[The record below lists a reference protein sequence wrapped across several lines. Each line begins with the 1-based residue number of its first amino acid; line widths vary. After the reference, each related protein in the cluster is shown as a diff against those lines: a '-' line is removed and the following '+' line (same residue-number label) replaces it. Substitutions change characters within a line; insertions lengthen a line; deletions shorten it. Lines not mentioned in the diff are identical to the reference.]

1 MSIKFGL
8 IAVGVVTALAGCAT
22 PPPPVNPLQQTYY
35 ERIAE
40 AGEIASDV
48 DKALQH
54 LSAADVIDS
63 TKRRIAYGLR
73 DPDSAQFREVGLFVY
88 KGKTV
93 VCGQVNSKNGYGGY
107 VGFKPFIGGP
117 SFGRV
122 LEDLTSGPGSADS
135 GGYRSYCLS
144 GVPK

>member
-8 IAVGVVTALAGCAT
+8 IAVGFVAALAGCAT

-35 ERIAE
+35 QRIAE
-40 AGEIASDV
+40 AGEIAADV

-93 VCGQVNSKNGYGGY
+93 VCGQVNGKNAYGGY

-117 SFGRV
+117 NFGQIMD
-122 LEDLTSGPGSADS
+122 DLTSSSGAAESA
-135 GGYRSYCLS
+135 GYRRYCLL
-144 GVPK
+144 GTPR